1 MSLQEVYQRFLSE
14 PRSASLADDVALIY
28 ITTTT
33 RVDGTDAVVKHLARQ
48 DHVLKRKS
56 QQVIDAV
63 EGLNSLSLDVD
74 TTVEF
79 VSGGGP
85 YLPALDDN
93 FLSDRVATFPTVHI
107 VRFNSQN
114 QIQQVKVYWDQAS
127 LLKQVEVIGSRSRG
141 WPIRDGKD
149 QSRLIKAAASSAPVD
164 PPPERVP
171 AHKEENGDSHSN
183 VTSPGKRY
191 IKDPHAAESLE
202 ALLSPGKDRAD
213 PVRPPRAPASAKPP
227 QRDLSELFVAHEDDQ
242 EPDASPSRGKPI
254 APKIGAGKNYRASR
268 IFDDDDTVATAPGE
282 KPQQIAYRAHPK
294 RFDHFELGADNSER
308 EIKPKT
314 SRPVS
319 SQGKGPQ
326 WNFED
331 FVTPEKPTRQLRG
344 QELRSF
350 SVSDEEPEKQQAPP
364 ARPRAAQQT
373 RRETDTHFDLTD
385 GFSEKSGGS
394 RIIRSFQNKGM
405 GLYKNHLF
413 NDEDEPVKPS
423 TKDKSVA
430 QKGNASRKTDLET
443 HWTITDESP
452 AKSKAD
458 ENKKPIAADRQRAVK
473 AMEPSWDTYDESPQ
487 PRKVVRPPPHRH
499 ALRSVN
505 ERSWNIGDE

>member
-1 MSLQEVYQRFLSE
+1 MSLQQVYQTFLSD
-14 PRSASLADDVALIY
+14 PRSASLASNVALIY

-33 RVDGTDAVVKHLARQ
+33 RVDGAEAVVKHLARQ

-56 QQVIDAV
+56 QQVIDTV
-63 EGLNSLSLDVD
+63 EGFNSLSLDVD

-85 YLPALDDN
+85 YLPSLDDN

-149 QSRLIKAAASSAPVD
+149 QSRLIKTAASSAPVND
-164 PPPERVP
+164 SPAPVP
-171 AHKEENGDSHSN
+171 VNKQTENGEAQSK
-183 VTSPGKRY
+183 VASPGKRY
-191 IKDPHAAESLE
+191 IKDPYAAESLE
-202 ALLSPGKDRAD
+202 ELLSPSKDRAD

-227 QRDLSELFVAHEDDQ
+227 QRDLSELFVSHEDDETP
-242 EPDASPSRGKPI
+242 EPSPSRNKPV
-254 APKIGAGKNYRASR
+254 APKGAGKSYQASR
-268 IFDDDDTVATAPGE
+268 IFDDDETVDTQD

-294 RFDHFELGADNSER
+294 RFDHFELGGDNSDR
-308 EIKPKT
+308 EIKPKI

-331 FVTPEKPTRQLRG
+331 FVTPEKPKRQLRG

-350 SVSDEEPEKQQAPP
+350 GISDDEEFQKVPP
-364 ARPRAAQQT
+364 ARSGVTQPRRDA
-373 RRETDTHFDLTD
+373 ETHFQLSDDFGTQ
-385 GFSEKSGGS
+385 GGS
-394 RIIRSFQNKGM
+394 RIISSFQNKGLS
-405 GLYKNHLF
+405 LYKNHLF
-413 NDEDEPVKPS
+413 AGEDEPAESKPS
-423 TKDKSVA
+423 AKDKQPLSVA
-430 QKGNASRKTDLET
+430 QKGQTRKKDLET

-473 AMEPSWDTYDESPQ
+473 MMEPSWESYDQSPQ
-487 PRKVVRPPPHRH
+487 PSKAVRPLPQRH
-499 ALRSVN
+499 AMRSVN
-505 ERSWNIGDE
+505 ERSWNIGGDE

>member
-1 MSLQEVYQRFLSE
+1 MSLQDVYQRFLSD
-14 PRSASLADDVALIY
+14 PRSASLASDVALIY

-33 RVDGTDAVVKHLARQ
+33 RVDGAEAVVKHLARQ

-56 QQVIDAV
+56 QQVIDTV

-93 FLSDRVATFPTVHI
+93 FLSDRIATFPTVHI

-141 WPIRDGKD
+141 WPIRDAKD
-149 QSRLIKAAASSAPVD
+149 QTRLIKTAASSAPAD
-164 PPPERVP
+164 DAPAPVP
-171 AHKEENGDSHSN
+171 ANKSEENGDAHN
-183 VTSPGKRY
+183 KVVSPKRR
-191 IKDPHAAESLE
+191 IKDPYAAESLE
-202 ALLSPGKDRAD
+202 ELLSPGKDRAE
-213 PVRPPRAPASAKPP
+213 PVRAPRAPASAKPP
-227 QRDLSELFVAHEDDQ
+227 QRDLEELFGNHDDLEIP
-242 EPDASPSRGKPI
+242 EPSPSRATPV
-254 APKIGAGKNYRASR
+254 APKVGAGKNYRASR
-268 IFDDDDTVATAPGE
+268 IFDDDEIVATQD

-308 EIKPKT
+308 EIKPKV

-319 SQGKGPQ
+319 SQGKGAQ
-326 WNFED
+326 WKFED
-331 FVTPEKPTRQLRG
+331 FTTPEKPTRQLRG

-350 SVSDEEPEKQQAPP
+350 GISDEEPQTPP
-364 ARPRAAQQT
+364 AKPRVQP
-373 RRETDTHFDLTD
+373 RRDAETHFQLTD
-385 GFSEKSGGS
+385 DTGDQGSG
-394 RIIRSFQNKGM
+394 RIISSFQNKGLS
-405 GLYKNHLF
+405 LYKNHLF
-413 NDEDEPVKPS
+413 ANEDEPAESKPS
-423 TKDKSVA
+423 SKDKQPLSVA
-430 QKGNASRKTDLET
+430 QKGPTRNKDLET

-458 ENKKPIAADRQRAVK
+458 ENKKPIAVDRQRAVK
-473 AMEPSWDTYDESPQ
+473 MLEPSWESYDQSPQ
-487 PRKVVRPPPHRH
+487 PSKAVRPPPQRRQ
-499 ALRSVN
+499 LRSVN
-505 ERSWNIGDE
+505 ERSWSLGDE